1 MINSKIIVIWHLI
14 FVICFGFGCLRF
26 EVPAVAAGQAGLDLA
41 VLNAGVGARPLGMGS
56 AFTAIADN
64 ADAPYWN
71 PAGLGL
77 LNKSEITTMQTKLS
91 SDTDHYYVSYIQPAL
106 GGTLGISWVQ
116 VGLGNINQTSAEVD
130 FHNEVQNISI
140 FSYFSNAYLIAYGK
154 ELSDK
159 VSLGLTAKYLSSDMT
174 NISGGQGSGYSVT
187 PGILIKLNVGTG
199 FIPVRTDRTTTRVVP
214 TLTIG
219 LKVDEL
225 INSQQ
230 WGTGTVEQVPPKLR
244 LGLAYKSPNPG
255 LFALDL
261 AQTIKPGYSPEL
273 SGGYEYS
280 QGGLSL
286 RLGYVD
292 SGLTAGAGFQVNHTR
307 VDYAYVTQRALSRD
321 NVHRISLSGIW

>member
-1 MINSKIIVIWHLI
+1 MTQLKIGIWKLVRHSDLVVRI
-14 FVICFGFGCLRF
+14 LVLAILACSFA
-26 EVPAVAAGQAGLDLA
+26 VPAVAAGQAGLDLA

-77 LNKSEITTMQTKLS
+77 LNKSEITTMQTRLS

-174 NISGGQGSGYSVT
+174 NISGGQGSGYSITPGLLVRVT
-187 PGILIKLNVGTG
+187 PYAL
-199 FIPVRTDRTTTRVVP
+199 PV
-214 TLTIG
+214 TIG

-230 WGTGTVEQVPPKLR
+230 WGTGTIEQVPPKLR
-244 LGLAYKSPNPG
+244 LGLAYKEPSASG
-255 LFALDL
+255 GQSSLFALDL
-261 AQTIKPGYSPEL
+261 AQTIKSGYSPEL

-280 QGGLSL
+280 LGGLSL
-286 RLGYVD
+286 RLGYAD

>member
-1 MINSKIIVIWHLI
+1 MTNNQLVNDEIITKYQKPIWRLRI
-14 FVICFGFGCLRF
+14 GIYFVILIWSFGF
-26 EVPAVAAGQAGLDLA
+26 PAWAQGQAGLDIA

-56 AFTAIADN
+56 AFTAVADN

-71 PAGLGL
+71 PAGLGWVKG
-77 LNKSEITTMQTKLS
+77 NEITTMQTRLS

-116 VGLGNINQTSAEVD
+116 IGLGNISQTSAEVD
-130 FHNEVQNISI
+130 VHNEVQNISI

-174 NISGGQGSGYSVT
+174 NIAGGQGSGYSFT
-187 PGILIKLNVGTG
+187 PGILIRP
-199 FIPVRTDRTTTRVVP
+199 ITDDKRQI
-214 TLTIG
+214 TIG
-219 LKVDEL
+219 IKVDEL
-225 INSQQ
+225 FNQQ
-230 WGTGTVEQVPPKLR
+230 SWGTGTIEQVPPKLR
-244 LGLAYKSPNPG
+244 LGLAYKTPNPG
-255 LFALDL
+255 LFALDI
-261 AQTIKPGYSPEL
+261 AQTARPGYSPEL
-273 SGGYEYS
+273 SGGYEYN

-286 RLGYVD
+286 RLGYVN

-307 VDYAYVTQRALSRD
+307 VDYAYVTQRVLSRD

>member
-1 MINSKIIVIWHLI
+1 MTL
-14 FVICFGFGCLRF
+14 
-26 EVPAVAAGQAGLDLA
+26 PAVAQGQAGLDLA
-41 VLNAGVGARPLGMGS
+41 ILNAGVGARPLGMGS

-77 LNKSEITTMQTKLS
+77 LNKSEITTMQTRLS

-159 VSLGLTAKYLSSDMT
+159 VSLGLTAKYLNSDMT
-174 NISGGQGSGYSVT
+174 NIAGGQGSGYSVT
-187 PGILIKLNVGTG
+187 PGLLITISKTDVGTG
-199 FIPVRTDRTTTRVVP
+199 LVPVRTDRTTTRVVP
-214 TLTIG
+214 TLTLGI
-219 LKVDEL
+219 KVDEL
-225 INSQQ
+225 INQQQ
-230 WGTGTVEQVPPKLR
+230 WGTGTIERVPPKLR
-244 LGLAYKSPNPG
+244 LGLAYKEPRGSLAG
-255 LFALDL
+255 SLFALDL

-280 QGGLSL
+280 LGGLSL
-286 RLGYVD
+286 RLGYAD

>member
-1 MINSKIIVIWHLI
+1 M
-14 FVICFGFGCLRF
+14 RF